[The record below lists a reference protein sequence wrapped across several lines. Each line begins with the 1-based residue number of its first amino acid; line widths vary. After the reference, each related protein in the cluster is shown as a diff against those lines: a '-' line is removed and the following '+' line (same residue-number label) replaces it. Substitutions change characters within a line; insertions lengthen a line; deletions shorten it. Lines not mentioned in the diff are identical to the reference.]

1 MPPPGKKL
9 VVFIDDIN
17 MPSVE
22 QYGAQPPIELLR
34 QMVDYK
40 GAYDRK
46 ALNWKDLDQ
55 TVIVAASAPPGGG
68 RSNLTQ
74 RFTRHYNILTVPDSN
89 EETLT
94 QIFQSILQNFFKA
107 KNFRKEVIEMS
118 ENGSLV
124 GATLVIYNSIQQA
137 LLPTPAKSHYIFNLR
152 DVSKVF

>member
-1 MPPPGKKL
+1 
-9 VVFIDDIN
+9 
-17 MPSVE
+17 
-22 QYGAQPPIELLR
+22 
-34 QMVDYK
+34 MVDYK

-94 QIFQSILQNFFKA
+94 QIF
-107 KNFRKEVIEMS
+107 
-118 ENGSLV
+118 
-124 GATLVIYNSIQQA
+124 
-137 LLPTPAKSHYIFNLR
+137 
-152 DVSKVF
+152 